1 MTQPKYHYLQL
12 VLASLF
18 LSLLWTG
25 CEGSLSSLTD
35 EELSTGIPLSKQHY
49 DLSSISN
56 EDAVITP
63 SFTNERSDT
72 VYYVDV
78 SPINIQRLEKG
89 KWKDFSTW
97 YSSPQM
103 QASIISLA
111 PGETLESPDISP
123 LNLNNLSDYGGK
135 SGFYRFNFF
144 IHDSPDVYRE
154 GGMNKDRLLP
164 EEERTS
170 VPFEVIM

>member
-1 MTQPKYHYLQL
+1 MVPTFTHLR
-12 VLASLF
+12 LALTG
-18 LSLLWTG
+18 LLLTFVWTG
-25 CEGSLSSLTD
+25 CEGSLSSLSD
-35 EELSTGIPLSKQHY
+35 DELSTGIPLSKQHY
-49 DLSSISN
+49 DLSSLSD

-72 VYYVDV
+72 VYYLDV

-89 KWKDFSTW
+89 DWNDFATW
-97 YSSPQM
+97 YLSHQM
-103 QASIISLA
+103 QAKILPLP
-111 PGETLESPDISP
+111 PGETLSSPEIPP
-123 LNLNNLSDYGGK
+123 LNLTNLSNYGGK

-144 IHDSPDVYRE
+144 IYDTPNVIRDSE
-154 GGMNKDRLLP
+154 IQNDRLLP